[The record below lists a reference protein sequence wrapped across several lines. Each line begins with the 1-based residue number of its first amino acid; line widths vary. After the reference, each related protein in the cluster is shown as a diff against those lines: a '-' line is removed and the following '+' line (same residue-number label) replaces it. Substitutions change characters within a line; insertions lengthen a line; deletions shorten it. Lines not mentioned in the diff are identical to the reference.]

1 MAVRQECFIILED
14 FKNDKNAVK
23 SYDFMS
29 FVVCLIFIYWLM
41 SNKRENQKSST
52 DQTEKVILF
61 SVL

>member
-1 MAVRQECFIILED
+1 MAVKQECFIILED
-14 FKNDKNAVK
+14 FKNDKNVGK

-41 SNKRENQKSST
+41 SNKRENRKSST

>member
-1 MAVRQECFIILED
+1 MAVKQECFIILED
-14 FKNDKNAVK
+14 FKNDKNVGK

-41 SNKRENQKSST
+41 SNKRENRKPST